1 MDRPGF
7 CVDFVTAPPLTTPPL
22 RRQVMAVMG
31 PTGCGKTTFLSA
43 LGNRLDPSI
52 VMTGESK
59 ISWGGQPWS
68 AALKRCVGFIE
79 QDGK

>member
-1 MDRPGF
+1 
-7 CVDFVTAPPLTTPPL
+7 
-22 RRQVMAVMG
+22 MAVMG